1 MKSKKLGLIAIAIII
16 LLSISS
22 LAFARSESYLVPVKI
37 SKTDRTLITGYIV
50 LSPGEIQRLGS
61 WVSGSSLKSVGR
73 RERPWSSQ
81 EVRRNA
87 PRLLGF
93 QRIRFTEGGYEVII
107 TYGNGKK
114 PVFALNFFSQKRI
127 RFTTDASH
135 HDVLPQLL
143 APGEVIWIKRT
154 GKPKRI
160 R

>member
-1 MKSKKLGLIAIAIII
+1 MKSKKLGFAVLAIII
-16 LLSISS
+16 LFSISS
-22 LAFARSESYLVPVKI
+22 LAFGGKGNYLVPVKI
-37 SKTDRTLITGYIV
+37 SKTDQTLMVGYIV
-50 LSPGEIQRLGS
+50 LFPEEIQRLGS
-61 WVSGSSLKSVGR
+61 WVSGSTLKRKGG

-81 EVRRNA
+81 KVRRNA
-87 PRLLGF
+87 PRLLDF
-93 QRIRFTEGGYEVII
+93 KSIRFMEGGFELDI

-114 PVFALNFFSQKRI
+114 PVFALNFFSEKGI

-143 APGEVIWIKRT
+143 APGDVIWIERT